1 MVKPKSRTLNP
12 KVTMVNSSNAGH
24 APKERPALV
33 KSGAAPTEVKTP
45 FVASLSQ
52 VPKVRTASANNTA
65 VTPPIILHHL
75 HHHHLR

>member
-1 MVKPKSRTLNP
+1 
-12 KVTMVNSSNAGH
+12 MVNSSNADP
-24 APKERPALV
+24 APKKLLALL

-65 VTPPIILHHL
+65 VKIN
-75 HHHHLR
+75 

>member
-1 MVKPKSRTLNP
+1 
-12 KVTMVNSSNAGH
+12 MVNSSNAGH

-65 VTPPIILHHL
+65 VKIMLKNTVFTNLPFFIV
-75 HHHHLR
+75 